1 MSFPRTKI
9 RLRIKL
15 RLQTIRLRIISALMN
30 TMRHIRT
37 SVFRVTQA
45 EFGRLAGVGQAT
57 VSRWEGGVA
66 PSLEEMQ
73 AIRKAAFE
81 RGIDWDDRLFFEAP
95 ENSEEAA

>member
-1 MSFPRTKI
+1 
-9 RLRIKL
+9 
-15 RLQTIRLRIISALMN
+15 MN

-81 RGIDWDDRLFFEAP
+81 RGIDWDDRWFFEAP